1 MLYYVI
7 LYIPM
12 YSIVSHIM
20 SYDMF
25 LEALHDGALVVIAGQ
40 HEVRGPV
47 ARVEHAH
54 DGLKELPKGT

>member
-1 MLYYVI
+1 
-7 LYIPM
+7 M